1 MLFRYF
7 KIFIVVTIFANFT
20 TLVNSKDTPKS
31 FADLAEKLMPS
42 VVNISTTQTVVTK
55 SNPFPGFE
63 FPPGSPFEDMFK
75 EFGTPQERKAS
86 ALGSGFIID
95 EKGIVITNNHVIQG
109 ADDILVRVN
118 GDKEYEATIV
128 GKDPLSDI
136 AVLQIKS
143 NEKFLPVKFG
153 NSNEARIGDWVIAIG
168 NPFGLGGTVTAGIIS
183 ARNRNIGMS
192 RYEDFIQT
200 DASINQGNSGGPLFN
215 MNGEVIGINTAIIGQ
230 SGSIGIGFSIPSNN
244 AKIVV
249 DQLIKYGETKRGWL
263 GVRIQYVTKEIA
275 DKEKLDKPRGAL
287 VQSVAEG
294 SPSEK
299 GGIKA
304 GDIIL
309 EFDGKIINQMKELP
323 LIVAQTEVGK
333 TVNVKVW
340 RNKREVIKKI
350 KLGRLE
356 TSEDFGIQKADKTKN
371 INIEGLKIKVR
382 SISENDISSRKL
394 PENTSG
400 VLITQIDGD
409 SPINYL
415 NVENIIIEADGKKI
429 KTPGDLK
436 NIVNAALRSS
446 DKTIKIVIYNNQN
459 QKRSIGVK
467 LD

>member
-1 MLFRYF
+1 
-7 KIFIVVTIFANFT
+7 
-20 TLVNSKDTPKS
+20 
-31 FADLAEKLMPS
+31 
-42 VVNISTTQTVVTK
+42 
-55 SNPFPGFE
+55 
-63 FPPGSPFEDMFK
+63 
-75 EFGTPQERKAS
+75 
-86 ALGSGFIID
+86 
-95 EKGIVITNNHVIQG
+95 
-109 ADDILVRVN
+109 
-118 GDKEYEATIV
+118 
-128 GKDPLSDI
+128 
-136 AVLQIKS
+136 
-143 NEKFLPVKFG
+143 
-153 NSNEARIGDWVIAIG
+153 
-168 NPFGLGGTVTAGIIS
+168 
-183 ARNRNIGMS
+183 
-192 RYEDFIQT
+192 
-200 DASINQGNSGGPLFN
+200 

-382 SISENDISSRKL
+382 SISKNDISSRKL